1 MARISRIVVPEVPHH
16 ITQRGNRRQQVFF
29 SDDDYRYYLSLMS
42 EWCKKS
48 QTAIWAYCLA
58 ELWGHELIS

>member
-29 SDDDYRYYLSLMS
+29 SDDDYKYYLSLMS
-42 EWCKKS
+42 EW
-48 QTAIWAYCLA
+48 
-58 ELWGHELIS
+58 